1 MKKPLLFAVSVSFL
15 MACSMVSGQQKFERA
30 RVYFEQNLLD
40 KDVEVK
46 FEATGGSAGLAT
58 MKVTAP
64 DGRTVIDFKS
74 TDSKFGIRHLVM
86 ESPEPKND
94 GQIQK
99 DFPAGVYKFTGT
111 LVGGVALQSEAT
123 LSHKLPTPSSFV
135 RPRPDEKN
143 VPVKGLKASWATV
156 KDLAAVVLI
165 IEQESSG
172 QEIKVSLPGNAS
184 SFAVPDGFLQP
195 GLDYKISVGTV
206 SNEGNGSFV
215 ETSFSTAGKS
225 AGADKVTTAAPAA
238 TAGGKAISED
248 DAKVIAIK
256 AVPGKVINVAV
267 EKLKGVNRY
276 VVEVVPTA
284 GGKEWDVIVDMTSG
298 KVIGIEK

>member
-15 MACSMVSGQQKFERA
+15 IAGGMVHGQQKFERA

-74 TDSKFGIRHLVM
+74 TDSKFGIRHLVF

-99 DFPAGVYKFTGT
+99 DFPAGIYKFTGT
-111 LVGGVALQSEAT
+111 LVGGVALQGEAT
-123 LSHKLPTPSSFV
+123 LSHKLPTPSAFV
-135 RPRPDEKN
+135 RPKLDEKN
-143 VPVKGLKASWATV
+143 VPIRGLKASWTPV

-165 IEQESSG
+165 IEQEGSG
-172 QEIKVSLPGNAS
+172 QEIKVTLPGNATT
-184 SFAVPDGFLQP
+184 FVVPDGFLQP

-206 SNEGNGSFV
+206 SSEGNGSFI
-215 ETSFSTAGKS
+215 ETAFSTAGKS
-225 AGADKVTTAAPAA
+225 AGADKVVTAQPTAI
-238 TAGGKAISED
+238 AGGKGVTED

-284 GGKEWDVIVDMTSG
+284 GGKEWDVIIDMTSG
-298 KVIGIEK
+298 KVVGVEK

>member
-1 MKKPLLFAVSVSFL
+1 MKKNLTFCIVISFL
-15 MACSMVSGQQKFERA
+15 IGGGAVHGQQKFERA

-46 FEATGGSAGLAT
+46 FEATGGSTGLAT

-99 DFPAGVYKFTGT
+99 DFPAGIYKFTGT

-123 LSHKLPTPSSFV
+123 LSHKLPAPSSFV

-143 VPVKGLKASWATV
+143 VPVKGLKASWTPV

-165 IEQESSG
+165 IEQEGSG

-206 SNEGNGSFV
+206 SSEGNGSFV
-215 ETSFSTAGKS
+215 EAAFSTAGKS
-225 AGADKVTTAAPAA
+225 SGVEKISAAEPSAGKT
-238 TAGGKAISED
+238 ISQDE
-248 DAKVIAIK
+248 AKLVAVK
-256 AVPGKVINVAV
+256 AVPGKAINVAV
-267 EKLKGVNRY
+267 EKLKGINRY

-284 GGKEWDVIVDMTSG
+284 GGKELDVIVDMVSG
-298 KVIGIEK
+298 KVIGVEK

>member
-1 MKKPLLFAVSVSFL
+1 MKKPLLFTVMVSFL
-15 MACSMVSGQQKFERA
+15 LVGGMVQGQQKFERA

-46 FEATGGSAGLAT
+46 FEATAGSTGLAT

-74 TDSKFGIRHLVM
+74 TESKFGIRHLVL

-99 DFPAGVYKFTGT
+99 DFPAGIYKFTGT
-111 LVGGVALQSEAT
+111 LVGGGALQSEAT
-123 LSHKLPTPSSFV
+123 LSHKLPTPSAFI

-143 VPVKGLKASWATV
+143 VPLRGLKASWAAV

-165 IEQESSG
+165 IEQEGSG
-172 QEIKVSLPGNAS
+172 QEMKLSLPGNAS

-206 SNEGNGSFV
+206 SNDGNGSFI
-215 ETSFSTAGKS
+215 ETSFSTAGKR
-225 AGADKVTTAAPAA
+225 AGTDKVAAVTPAA
-238 TAGGKAISED
+238 TAGGKSISED
-248 DAKVIAIK
+248 DAKAIAIK

-284 GGKEWDVIVDMTSG
+284 GGKEWDVIVDMTNG